1 MTENL
6 SRDSEV
12 KGNDLRQG
20 QGNNTVHEATVPT
33 PALPG
38 SCPAGSFSY
47 WGFLPLP
54 RAAAGWQSWRMNK
67 FRPSTAPP
75 VATATTQSTSPGP
88 SRPRRR
94 LRTLG
99 LTAAIAAGALL
110 ASSGANLALNQ
121 AERSASAPYGQRV
134 QTSRGVINVLRT
146 PGNSRTRQS
155 IVLLSGL
162 GTPAPALDFAPL
174 IRELG
179 DYDVVVVEGFGYGYS
194 DQPPV
199 ERSVENITSELHEAL
214 ANADVPG
221 PYILGG
227 HSIAGFYT
235 LAYAN
240 RYRDEV
246 AAVVGIDPTVPAART
261 LHADQTSVP
270 GGGINWEGL
279 VAASGL
285 LRWATV
291 LAPGLVEPDGS
302 AYTAREREQMR
313 LMANWN
319 FGNPAVVDE
328 TNRIADNARKV
339 QSMRYPDDLPVLTF
353 LASAKETAPDP
364 ALHESR
370 LHNVRRHEIVTIPG
384 GHYLHW
390 THAPEMAGR
399 IRAFLSTNAADKR

>member
-1 MTENL
+1 M
-6 SRDSEV
+6 
-12 KGNDLRQG
+12 
-20 QGNNTVHEATVPT
+20 NNIQPSAA
-33 PALPG
+33 PAV
-38 SCPAGSFSY
+38 
-47 WGFLPLP
+47 
-54 RAAAGWQSWRMNK
+54 
-67 FRPSTAPP
+67 TASK
-75 VATATTQSTSPGP
+75 QSTPPAP
-88 SRPRRR
+88 SKRLRR

-99 LTAAIAAGALL
+99 LTAAIAAGLLL
-110 ASSGANLALNQ
+110 ASSLANLALNQ

-134 QTSRGVINVLRT
+134 QTGHGALNVVRT
-146 PGNSRTRQS
+146 PGNGRTSQS

-194 DQPPV
+194 DQTPV
-199 ERSVENITSELHEAL
+199 ERSVENITSEVHEAL
-214 ANADVPG
+214 AKAGVPR
-221 PYILGG
+221 PYVLGG

-240 RYRDEV
+240 RYPDEV

-270 GGGINWEGL
+270 GGGINWEGM

-285 LRWATV
+285 LRWV
-291 LAPGLVEPDGS
+291 SMLAPGLVEPDGN
-302 AYTAREREQMR
+302 AFTTREREQMR

-319 FGNPAVVDE
+319 FGNPAVADE

-339 QSMRYPDDLPVLTF
+339 QDMRYPDDLPVLTF
-353 LASAKETAPDP
+353 LASAKETTPDP

-370 LHNVRRHEIVTIPG
+370 LHDVRHHETVIIPG
-384 GHYLHW
+384 AHYLHW
-390 THAPEMAGR
+390 THAPEMAGK
-399 IRAFLSTNAADKR
+399 IRAFVTANTSRTG